1 MSNTHINQN
10 VIQRRHCTQSRSS
23 VFILDAELA
32 DMLLACR
39 QAMDR
44 LEIPKVCECL
54 LQRADGGS
62 SQDKLIAI
70 IEDSD
75 DELCFKVGDGV
86 SWVVECLFCVLLW
99 RDTAS
104 SPIWL
109 SVLQELLNLEGVAN
123 VGEADDDDSVL
134 AEVLVADANERVE

>member
-1 MSNTHINQN
+1 
-10 VIQRRHCTQSRSS
+10 
-23 VFILDAELA
+23 
-32 DMLLACR
+32 MLLACG

-54 LQRADGGS
+54 LQCADGGS
-62 SQDKLIAI
+62 SQDQLIAI
-70 IEDSD
+70 IEDGD

-104 SPIWL
+104 SPSWL
-109 SVLQELLNLEGVAN
+109 SVLQELLNLESVAN
-123 VGEADDDDSVL
+123 VGEANDDDSML
-134 AEVLVADANERVE
+134 A